1 MTPYT
6 TYTYT
11 IPDQC
16 DTWQLVFCES
26 QLGNM
31 SRSRKILVG
40 TYMNASELILSVD
53 LQHKCS
59 SKWPCVHQRPHGLPN
74 DVGHTLDLCPVGSS
88 GVQWGPVG
96 SSGVQWAVCS
106 KIWTSR
112 SFSIFL
118 NLSCC
123 VASPNGCTA
132 SVSCLLTDTL
142 WASLRPIETSP

>member
-1 MTPYT
+1 MNSIITPCT
-6 TYTYT
+6 TYT

-16 DTWQLVFCES
+16 DTWQMVFCES

-59 SKWPCVHQRPHGLPN
+59 SKWPCFHQRPHGLPN

-96 SSGVQWAVCS
+96 RS

-132 SVSCLLTDTL
+132 KKTCLLKHTL